1 MTKQDIIDQVS
12 EATGLTKVETDA
24 VMNGVM
30 TAIIESLAKNE
41 HVELRGFGTFSV
53 KHRKPKKAC
62 PAQPPLFL
70 K

>member
-12 EATGLTKVETDA
+12 EATGLTKVETEA

-41 HVELRGFGTFSV
+41 HVE
-53 KHRKPKKAC
+53 
-62 PAQPPLFL
+62 
-70 K
+70 

>member
-12 EATGLTKVETDA
+12 EATGLTKVETET

-41 HVELRGFGTFSV
+41 RVELRGFGTFGV
-53 KHRKPKKAC
+53 KHRKPKKARN
-62 PAQPPLFL
+62 P
-70 K
+70 